1 MQSRRRRYRVVS
13 GPLLVAVLAWSWAA
27 SAFAQTDSARVS
39 ALDDFT
45 PVRSITVYFDDG
57 KFSVSRDQ
65 RAQLQQLARDAQSV
79 GGYMIQVAAYT
90 SGVGSKPEE
99 QRLSMER
106 ASAVTGILRQ
116 NGVPLANVIV
126 SAAMSVSEPSAPNV
140 TSKGQAQNRRAV
152 VTLLQNKGSRLF

>member
-1 MQSRRRRYRVVS
+1 MQSRPRRYRIVPR
-13 GPLLVAVLAWSWAA
+13 PLLVAVLAWSWAA
-27 SAFAQTDSARVS
+27 SAVAQTDSARVS
-39 ALDDFT
+39 GLDDFT
-45 PVRSITVYFDDG
+45 AVRSITVYFDDG
-57 KFSVSRDQ
+57 KFSVSKDQ

-90 SGVGSKPEE
+90 SGIGSKPEE

-116 NGVPLANVIV
+116 SGVPLAKVIV
-126 SAAMSVSEPSAPNV
+126 PAAMGISETSAPHV

-152 VTLLQNKGSRLF
+152 VTLLQNKGITAQ